1 MISPTLS
8 LTDSR
13 LAALYTMYRYD
24 KKSGD
29 KGWGTQLSRDPR
41 KQRTMTVIRP

>member
-1 MISPTLS
+1 
-8 LTDSR
+8 
-13 LAALYTMYRYD
+13 MYRYD

-41 KQRTMTVIRP
+41 KQRSMINGDKTMNFGLFADWAKT